1 MPTQLVAD
9 DDPLD
14 EATLWIRRYV
24 DAHRHAS
31 DSVEGVQ
38 RWWLGGQG
46 IEIADETVQRA
57 LDLLVDSGELASRQ
71 LGDGT
76 VVYFALG
83 FWFHPW
89 VIGVPVFGS

>member
-76 VVYFALG
+76 VVYFAT
-83 FWFHPW
+83 
-89 VIGVPVFGS
+89 IRADQ